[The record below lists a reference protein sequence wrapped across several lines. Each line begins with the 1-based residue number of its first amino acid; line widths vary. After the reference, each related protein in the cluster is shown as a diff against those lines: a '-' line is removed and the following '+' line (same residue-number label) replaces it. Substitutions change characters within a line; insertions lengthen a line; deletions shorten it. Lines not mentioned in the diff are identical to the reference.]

1 MTIAVFD
8 ENTKVA
14 EAILDGKADDT
25 PTSLNIVNKKYADAF
40 KGATYQET
48 KPDVLKIYDL
58 PLYKSDGSRY
68 TYRIVETTDVEGW
81 DTRQAYDAENH
92 LTTIINTQGEG
103 EKTIICVEKGWVDGG
118 DSAHRLAAQ
127 IEVRAAQDITIGDK
141 QYKQG
146 DPIPVHEMQPDG
158 YFGPES
164 KDGTVL
170 LTEDGAWFTTLAI
183 YGESNISADSLSV
196 METHL
201 VSTGDGKG
209 NGATS
214 YEVVSYEEAT
224 AENSPYKDE
233 AWVNYGWGSKGTGFD
248 NAQYERVATDEHVYE
263 VRYES
268 KKADESPFKYQTYRI
283 VNRRIGLINIDVTKT
298 WLDGATDADERPGAV
313 YRLTCS
319 DADAKFEEDASGITI
334 KLSDGNTLPLF
345 SEDPDLSE
353 GAPQRLKGTVTPDGK
368 SLTVDVP
375 AEGGTIK
382 FCGLPKY
389 NGRGEV
395 VSYSVT
401 EEWANG
407 ADPANYATST
417 ELQSYTV
424 GGLHFNDKLSYGVTN
439 RLVGSRDVVFFK
451 QWKDEYV
458 ADPNTPGQRPD
469 INLDL
474 YRVSAK
480 AGSTP
485 EQVGGYVKWTWEAL
499 TEKDGATSQY
509 NWKVSAPSL
518 PNYDDEGYV
527 YTYYAIENMA
537 DGAESLD
544 YQAVTFLPD
553 TALDESATPTS
564 AKLSDVD
571 LWQRNG
577 DGWKPMENAEG
588 TESGTSY
595 AMRERGTF
603 VNALANDQLIQGT
616 KLWENIPGDVNVSTQ
631 LPDIL
636 VLVQRRL
643 MGETTWPEAHIEKNG
658 DGTWSPTKGVF
669 TWTDQFQQAGTTYTF
684 KITKEGFNSNVAFDA
699 KGELPRYDEQGRRY
713 EYRAIEVVT
722 GLAGSPVASDVDLS
736 KVDVAHA
743 DDVDLTGGLY
753 TVQHGEAGSFLLRNV
768 YDSPKGSLTVKKI
781 VEKGDRTESDAFPDV
796 TFTLFRYDPEL
807 GEDFA
812 KQVGSPIT
820 IKGGRVRTVRR
831 SHDRRGHPHL
841 REPGHL
847 YSQWLV
853 PAVLRRGDGRQRLLH
868 HGLDG

>member
-1 MTIAVFD
+1 MKKGSDELSSADGWERADTDRFVYNTGTICNRLTGQVTVEAEKEWVATAFADQLKDVTCTFTLQFRIKGSGAAWTNTDVAQTLTGFAAESLTKDFAQSCDKYDSHGNELEYRWVETNVTQKVGEVELGDTNFTDAEEGEDGHLTSTFSLWLRESDEGGSSVGDVPDYKRVHFTSETWVDEDDRTHVRNTFEDTVDEKVVKKWAVEGSDGKVEYLEAGDERIPDHKLTIAVFD

-48 KPDVLKIYDL
+48 KSDVLKIYDL

-298 WLDGATDADERPGAV
+298 WLDGAAKETERPDAV

-319 DADAKFEEDASGITI
+319 DEDAKFGTDASGNVTIT
-334 KLSDGNTLPLF
+334 LSDGNTLPLF
-345 SEDPDLSE
+345 SADPDLSE
-353 GAPQRLKGTVTPDGK
+353 RAPQRLTGTVADDGK
-368 SLTVDVP
+368 SFTVDVP
-375 AEGGTIK
+375 AKDGTIK

-401 EEWANG
+401 EEWKN
-407 ADPANYATST
+407 DSDHVNYATST
-417 ELQSYTV
+417 VLKPYTV
-424 GGLHFNDKLSYGVTN
+424 GDLHFNDKLSYGVTN
-439 RLVGSRDVVFFK
+439 KLVGTRDVVFYK

-480 AGSTP
+480 ADSTP

-509 NWKVSAPSL
+509 SWKVSAPSL
-518 PNYDDEGYV
+518 PSYDDEGYA

-571 LWQRNG
+571 LWQRDG

-616 KLWENIPGDVNVSTQ
+616 KLWEN
-631 LPDIL
+631 
-636 VLVQRRL
+636 
-643 MGETTWPEAHIEKNG
+643 
-658 DGTWSPTKGVF
+658 
-669 TWTDQFQQAGTTYTF
+669 
-684 KITKEGFNSNVAFDA
+684 
-699 KGELPRYDEQGRRY
+699 QGRGRL
-713 EYRAIEVVT
+713 YR
-722 GLAGSPVASDVDLS
+722 
-736 KVDVAHA
+736 H
-743 DDVDLTGGLY
+743 
-753 TVQHGEAGSFLLRNV
+753 VQG
-768 YDSPKGSLTVKKI
+768 P
-781 VEKGDRTESDAFPDV
+781 
-796 TFTLFRYDPEL
+796 
-807 GEDFA
+807 
-812 KQVGSPIT
+812 
-820 IKGGRVRTVRR
+820 
-831 SHDRRGHPHL
+831 
-841 REPGHL
+841 
-847 YSQWLV
+847 
-853 PAVLRRGDGRQRLLH
+853 
-868 HGLDG
+868 